1 MMFTQWQIN
10 MTVMTAYCVRWT
22 AQRNTNVENAQSHTA
37 PTLSACFKA
46 CGTNTQCTGVDYYFA
61 SVAEQRCK
69 LQLLASAQKNVGT
82 TTGVYHYPFHRNCPG
97 NEEFTDL
104 TQKLHSEW
112 CPQHNHVCQV
122 SNWNLH
128 GLRFYRGGQI
138 FDFPIDFSMGSGH
151 FSNSAALMRCLW
163 WSTRND
169 IWRIPLPLIDFLKL
183 PWFCR
188 VQSFNPS
195 ICLPCLRIDSKL
207 TWFLHSGMP
216 GTLCYLLPNFTS

>member
-128 GLRFYRGGQI
+128 WLRFYRGGGQI

-151 FSNSAALMRCLW
+151 FSNSAALMRCFSFVGKPLMNRFDPNVTWWVMSGW
-163 WSTRND
+163 WSR
-169 IWRIPLPLIDFLKL
+169 
-183 PWFCR
+183 
-188 VQSFNPS
+188 
-195 ICLPCLRIDSKL
+195 
-207 TWFLHSGMP
+207 
-216 GTLCYLLPNFTS
+216 